1 MNYFNLVSN
10 YPDPTIAAAWESQ
23 IKEADKTARLADT
36 FKHCGNEL
44 FGRFATRYAE
54 LRALPRSAR
63 RALQRRLAS
72 SSELSAI
79 LPQNLQQGG
88 RQLQHRMAWSL
99 AGAAFLLT
107 LGQGPVTAATI
118 TVTTSDPSI
127 IADGQCSLIEAI
139 INANNDAATHG
150 DCAAGNGADTI
161 VLPSNTDVML
171 SAAYVNTYI
180 GGVAGLPI
188 ITSRITI
195 EGNGAMIARQGDAP
209 AFGLML
215 VANSGDLTLQS
226 VTLSGGSS
234 SGRGG
239 GVFNYGR
246 LRIKESTISGNTANV
261 GGGTYNWY
269 GNLTIQNSTVAGN
282 TADQEGGGVNN
293 HAGTVTIENSTIS
306 GNTANVGGGLRNT
319 AYSYFG
325 GSAATLTITN
335 STISGNHANQGGGVS
350 NALVCYALFCY
361 SGTLNLKNSVIAGNQ
376 ATVAPEIENTSIV
389 TANSFNLFGT
399 NGNADV
405 TGFIPGLNDIVPAA
419 GVQIADI
426 LGPLDNNGGPTQT
439 HALAAGSPAIDA
451 GNPSGCRENAG
462 AFLLT
467 DQRGFVRNFDGN
479 HDGSLRCDIGSV
491 EYGAEAQGPP
501 LVLAA
506 SRLLDAE
513 IGVPYTSPSLITGG
527 VQPYSIDVIAGAFP
541 PGLIYDPVN
550 NTIFGTPSSFGL
562 KSFRLRIT
570 DQAGTSK
577 TATFSVR
584 ILRAVGITT
593 KTLPAA
599 FNGRSY
605 RARLV
610 ALGGKAPFSW
620 SLLSGNM
627 PQGLS
632 LSGSTG
638 VISGIPTVS
647 GTFDLSFQVTD
658 PMGGTANTTLILN
671 IK

>member
-1 MNYFNLVSN
+1 MNYFNLVST

-23 IKEADKTARLADT
+23 IKEADKTAWLADT
-36 FKHCGNEL
+36 LKHCGNEL
-44 FGRFATRYAE
+44 FGRFATCYAE

-63 RALQRRLAS
+63 RALQRRIARSNELA
-72 SSELSAI
+72 AV
-79 LPQNLQQGG
+79 LPQHLQQGG

-99 AGAAFLLT
+99 AGAALLLA
-107 LGQGPVTAATI
+107 LGQGVATAATI
-118 TVTTSDPSI
+118 TVTTNDPSI
-127 IADGQCSLIEAI
+127 ISDGQCSLIEAI
-139 INANNDAATHG
+139 VNANNDAATHA
-150 DCAAGNGADTI
+150 DCAAGSGADTI
-161 VLPSNTDVML
+161 VLPSNANVML
-171 SAAYVNTYI
+171 SAVYANVLRRRR
-180 GGVAGLPI
+180 GLPSLPVRSLLKVTAPRLLAKETHPPSVSWTWELRGPDASECDSERRI
-188 ITSRITI
+188 FLEVAAACLTWHTQHQRTAPSRVIRPISAAALFNFTAPHHRKQHNLRQYGQFRVAAYLTMSAPSQSKTAPSQVIRPMMAAAYLTSPVHSRSHRT
-195 EGNGAMIARQGDAP
+195 AP
-209 AFGLML
+209 SQAISPMTAVAYLTPGQLRLFGHP
-215 VANSGDLTLQS
+215 GTLTLN
-226 VTLSGGSS
+226 SS
-234 SGRGG
+234 
-239 GVFNYGR
+239 
-246 LRIKESTISGNTANV
+246 L
-261 GGGTYNWY
+261 
-269 GNLTIQNSTVAGN
+269 
-282 TADQEGGGVNN
+282 
-293 HAGTVTIENSTIS
+293 
-306 GNTANVGGGLRNT
+306 
-319 AYSYFG
+319 
-325 GSAATLTITN
+325 
-335 STISGNHANQGGGVS
+335 
-350 NALVCYALFCY
+350 
-361 SGTLNLKNSVIAGNQ
+361 IAGNQ
-376 ATVAPEIENTSIV
+376 ATVAPEIENRSIV
-389 TANSFNLFGT
+389 TANNFNLFGT
-399 NGNADV
+399 NGNAGV
-405 TGFIPGLNDIVPAA
+405 TGFTPGPTDIVPAP
-419 GVQIADI
+419 GVQVADI
-426 LGPLDNNGGPTQT
+426 LGPLENNGGPTQT
-439 HALAAGSPAIDA
+439 HALVAGSPAIDA

-462 AFLLT
+462 ALLIT

-491 EYGAEAQGPP
+491 EYGAEALGPP

-527 VQPYSIDVIAGAFP
+527 VQPYSIDVIAGALP

-593 KTLPAA
+593 KTIPAA

-658 PMGGTANTTLILN
+658 PMGGIANTTLILN